1 MERFVIQESSGI
13 ELDRLSLEH
22 SALARQQ
29 YEALQKSPY
38 INMTCQ
44 DAEAY
49 DQRRL
54 RIGEICQLLARFRS
68 KL

>member
-1 MERFVIQESSGI
+1 MEQFPIQEGSGI
-13 ELDRLSLEH
+13 ELDGLSLEH

-29 YEALQKSPY
+29 YEALQKSSY
-38 INMTCQ
+38 IKMTSQ
-44 DAEAY
+44 DAAAY

-68 KL
+68 K